1 MEVVSDLTPEQGC
14 LVWVYT
20 NDSEPILIGTQL
32 ETSRIWLR
40 FMGYDELPLEA
51 MEALVDFND
60 FEFEGD
66 QGDRLEFWFSDLG
79 EPEVWESEGR
89 IWFRWQDDGL
99 YWVDGMG
106 QTKLNIRDLVW
117 PDFDAQGEQVWRFDL
132 MGPLPAANEQGLVP
146 LVELNRCAS
155 EPSP

>member
-1 MEVVSDLTPEQGC
+1 MAFDGTVVLDLGDSRRQLEGTVKMEVVADLAPEQGC

-20 NDSEPILIGTQL
+20 NDSEPILFGTQL
-32 ETSRIWLR
+32 ETSRLWLR

-89 IWFRWQDDGL
+89 VWFVGRMACIGS
-99 YWVDGMG
+99 M
-106 QTKLNIRDLVW
+106 
-117 PDFDAQGEQVWRFDL
+117 E
-132 MGPLPAANEQGLVP
+132 
-146 LVELNRCAS
+146 
-155 EPSP
+155 